1 MALGL
6 GSQVMDDGDNLSGIA
21 HKEVPMFNKILVP
34 LDGSVLA
41 ERALVPAFA
50 IAQQSEAEVILLRV
64 PFIETVV
71 IESPFYGGTA
81 LAWRDTGMHHSRERA
96 NDYLQAVRGAN
107 LKSNLQIHTRTPEG
121 DAAEAIVAAAASENA
136 DLIVMSSHGY
146 SGLTRWVLGSV
157 AERVLHNAP
166 CPVLVVRETDP
177 LGDVLIP
184 LDGSPIAE
192 SALAPGL
199 EMATINDAEVK
210 LLRAVETVNVEEL
223 AQLEL
228 AEKGLGR
235 QLQKDLYDEAN
246 TYLHLLAK
254 AQARAGVTVKVI
266 TRIGP
271 AAMTI
276 LDYAE
281 ANDIGLIVMATH
293 GRTGLKRWV
302 YGSVTEKVLHG
313 SKHSMLVI
321 RAANIN

>member
-1 MALGL
+1 
-6 GSQVMDDGDNLSGIA
+6 
-21 HKEVPMFNKILVP
+21 MFNKILIP
-34 LDGSVLA
+34 LDGSELA

-50 IAQQSEAEVILLRV
+50 IAQQSEAEVILVRI
-64 PFIETVV
+64 PIMETIV
-71 IESPFYGGTA
+71 IDSPFHGGNAYT
-81 LAWRDTGMHHSRERA
+81 WRDTGLHHSRERA
-96 NDYLQAVRGAN
+96 YDYLQAVHNAN
-107 LKSNLQIHTRTPEG
+107 LKHNLTIHTRTPGG
-121 DAAEAIVAAAASENA
+121 DAAFGDVAEAIVATATAEKA

-157 AERVLHNAP
+157 AERVLHSAP

-199 EMATINDAEVK
+199 GMATMNDAEVK
-210 LLRAVETVNVEEL
+210 LLRAVEAVNVEEL

-246 TYLHLLAK
+246 TYLHTLAT
-254 AQARAGVTVKVI
+254 AQARAGVTVKLI

-302 YGSVTEKVLHG
+302 YGGVTEKVLRG